1 MKSISWAVIMTIGGL
16 SLTAHT
22 IELTIPKQE
31 KRYEQALIR
40 TALDDAPR
48 KFSTEKI
55 NSSPIPDIR
64 NWGCR
69 ADDETDD
76 GPCFQ
81 AAYDENPGPIHV
93 PGNIGVYKIN
103 SPVVMSTH
111 PPYFVGDGWTEHA
124 VPNTCPHGKPGGTWI
139 HISNTRITPFEIK
152 GPGTPGR
159 GGFFDIAFCQDH
171 PPPGAGWAPRVY
183 EPLFT
188 IDATFGENQF
198 ENLYLYGIYD
208 GFNFINNAGR
218 FRLNHIRGQTFYNF
232 LRSDNNQDGSRA
244 DDIHIWPYWSAD
256 TSVTS
261 WQIRNGTV
269 FHLYRVDGLWS
280 DHIFAIDYK
289 SCMQLDASGHGVPNN
304 IQLGALYC
312 DFSRYPLWITGS
324 GATIQIANLVANAGF
339 LGSPVP
345 DANCIEVNAISTTQI
360 GNFTCHSSED
370 SAVNMTAGAAGAWLS
385 IGTTR
390 VLSPNVSGRNSPIFN
405 VQNTNTDANVLN
417 LASDPQITLLEGK
430 AAATTPWD
438 AGTASNGIFGWPGGY
453 YQSVTITSG
462 GSQQMPSF
470 VPTSYLLMHAGRGPI
485 AAFTVRL
492 PSRQM
497 RNAVV
502 STDVTISAL
511 TVLPG
516 AGDRSGVVNCPTTLE
531 AGKSFSAKWVQFGAQ
546 HGTWECYR

>member
-40 TALDDAPR
+40 TALDDPPR

-139 HISNTRITPFEIK
+139 NVSNTRITPFEIK

-218 FRLNHIRGQTFYNF
+218 FQLNHIRGQTFYNF

-360 GNFTCHSSED
+360 RKLHLPFIGGFGGQMCQRGHRFVKDQLRFDGVLILWLPAQDDLIYRSYVGMIGLVLGPQTD
-370 SAVNMTAGAAGAWLS
+370 LIRMT
-385 IGTTR
+385 
-390 VLSPNVSGRNSPIFN
+390 
-405 VQNTNTDANVLN
+405 
-417 LASDPQITLLEGK
+417 
-430 AAATTPWD
+430 
-438 AGTASNGIFGWPGGY
+438 
-453 YQSVTITSG
+453 
-462 GSQQMPSF
+462 
-470 VPTSYLLMHAGRGPI
+470 
-485 AAFTVRL
+485 
-492 PSRQM
+492 
-497 RNAVV
+497 
-502 STDVTISAL
+502 
-511 TVLPG
+511 
-516 AGDRSGVVNCPTTLE
+516 
-531 AGKSFSAKWVQFGAQ
+531 
-546 HGTWECYR
+546 